1 MQLLLRPATGL
12 YDSLWRYVPTL
23 IIVILFVMFP
33 LGYFESLRWILPPPK
48 ATHGFLK
55 GLFLTLVILCVLFRQ
70 KLRSGMLFSERLVIG
85 LFILSFVISAV
96 FSMVPETSLL
106 YLWYP
111 LIAGAIMYA
120 SSTIRFS
127 QQHLVLV
134 VTVAMVLVTA
144 TFAFTFF
151 SLLFRYE
158 VTTLYYFLFLPHR
171 ANFLLDELRESG
183 KYVSLGPYIMLLP
196 LTLTFL
202 IERRATWARKALAML
217 MYVMSVLTAVLS
229 NNRIDVLVVAIQTL
243 IVLWL
248 IPRRLAVILLL
259 LIIPVTQLG
268 LTTTEKYFGF
278 NLEERILRPQK
289 VRDIE
294 TVEMRLVYWQ
304 NALRNFRLH
313 PLVGTGPNTYND
325 VTDFPLR
332 RYYDEGVKQYTVRQD
347 IGIGVHNIFIER
359 LSDTGLFGFL
369 TFVVLLLYFARSDI
383 IAVVKRTGERRTRYI
398 LFALSS
404 WSWILYGITDN
415 GYGAQGFVTFFFL
428 RGLLHHL

>member
-1 MQLLLRPATGL
+1 
-12 YDSLWRYVPTL
+12 
-23 IIVILFVMFP
+23 
-33 LGYFESLRWILPPPK
+33 
-48 ATHGFLK
+48 
-55 GLFLTLVILCVLFRQ
+55 
-70 KLRSGMLFSERLVIG
+70 
-85 LFILSFVISAV
+85 
-96 FSMVPETSLL
+96 
-106 YLWYP
+106 
-111 LIAGAIMYA
+111 
-120 SSTIRFS
+120 
-127 QQHLVLV
+127 
-134 VTVAMVLVTA
+134 
-144 TFAFTFF
+144 
-151 SLLFRYE
+151 
-158 VTTLYYFLFLPHR
+158 
-171 ANFLLDELRESG
+171 
-183 KYVSLGPYIMLLP
+183 
-196 LTLTFL
+196 
-202 IERRATWARKALAML
+202 
-217 MYVMSVLTAVLS
+217 
-229 NNRIDVLVVAIQTL
+229 
-243 IVLWL
+243 
-248 IPRRLAVILLL
+248 
-259 LIIPVTQLG
+259 
-268 LTTTEKYFGF
+268 
-278 NLEERILRPQK
+278 LEERILRPQK